1 MPLLSQFC
9 FDTATDNSNRHR
21 VTPEVISWIERRFSL
36 EIVTTWD
43 GHHIPLEDGFVCE
56 GCDNWEN
63 ENNATSVNLGRRR
76 ESPRCGDCVET
87 DAFQCGDCRDWFH
100 NGLRCGSNTN
110 DDTICEGCAEG
121 YFTCEG
127 CHGTFHNNS
136 YGEDGRCQ
144 DCSHSG
150 GESDLIQSYSTDAP
164 SIFRGKGPQFFGV
177 ELEVEANDIP
187 ECAERVH
194 EKVKEFAILKEDGS
208 LKEGFEI
215 VTSPCSIEEHKKLWV
230 PFFETGK
237 RGLTSFDTK
246 TCGLHVHA
254 SREPLSELTVAK
266 VVVFVNSQANR
277 PLVELIAGRTSGRWA
292 EYKDK
297 KLGTANK
304 TNLERYEAVN
314 LKNVATI
321 EFRIFK
327 GTLKKESFFK
337 ALEFCDAI
345 IKFCS
350 PANRTLGDAIHGG
363 VFVNYVMKNKGEFP
377 HLAAFLS
384 AKWLKIETKES
395 KQFGFTT
402 ENNQE

>member
-1 MPLLSQFC
+1 MPLLSEYVFN
-9 FDTATDNSNRHR
+9 TATEDSNSSR
-21 VTPEVISWIERRFSL
+21 VTPEIIQWIERRFSL
-36 EIVTTWD
+36 EIVTTGD
-43 GHHIPLEDGFVCE
+43 GHHISRDSAFLCE
-56 GCDNWEN
+56 SCESWGNGNDS
-63 ENNATSVNLGRRR
+63 TTVYSGRRR
-76 ESPRCGDCVET
+76 GDVCMCESCRDEDAFRCGDCRGWYRNDLSCGCNTDDET
-87 DAFQCGDCRDWFH
+87 VCESCSESYF
-100 NGLRCGSNTN
+100 RCESCDN
-110 DDTICEGCAEG
+110 
-121 YFTCEG
+121 
-127 CHGTFHNNS
+127 TFHTDH

-144 DCSHSG
+144 DCSG

-164 SIFRGKGPQFFGV
+164 LVFRGKGKQFFGV

-194 EKVKEFAILKEDGS
+194 DKVGEFAILKEDGS
-208 LKEGFEI
+208 LKTGFEI
-215 VTSPCSIEEHKKLWV
+215 VTSPCTIEEHKKLWL
-230 PFFETGK
+230 PFFESGK

-266 VVVFVNSQANR
+266 IVVFVNSQANR
-277 PLVELIAGRTSGRWA
+277 PLMELIAGRTSGRWA

-304 TNLERYEAVN
+304 INLERYEAVN
-314 LKNVATI
+314 LKNSATI

-337 ALEFCDAI
+337 AIEFCDSI

-350 PANRTLGDAIHGG
+350 PANRTLGDAISGKI
-363 VFVNYVMKNKGEFP
+363 FVDYVIANKGEFP

-384 AKWLKIETKES
+384 AKLLKIETKES